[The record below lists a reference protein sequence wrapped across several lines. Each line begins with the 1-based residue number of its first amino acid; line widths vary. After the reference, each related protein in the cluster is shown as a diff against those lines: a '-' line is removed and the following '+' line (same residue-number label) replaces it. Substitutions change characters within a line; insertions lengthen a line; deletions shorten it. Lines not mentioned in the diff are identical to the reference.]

1 VFEGVVFRRVKR
13 LKDGAAIAAREAR
26 VMNESHKSR
35 LLITLLIFFA
45 FSLGAKLSLA
55 ATSSFFKGKTIRFVA
70 GTAPGGGH
78 DIHIRALAKEFGNFV
93 PGRPRILVQ
102 NMPGGGGLVAG
113 NYVYKAAKPDG
124 LSIGFFP
131 GGNVLLDLIGKSGVE
146 FSSRKLQW
154 IGSISTTVSTC
165 FARQDTGIKALSDVI
180 GSAKPLTLGSS
191 GRGTTMSIHPRAL
204 NKVLGTNFKVVEG
217 YRGASGV
224 YAALERKEVDG
235 ICGLFWS
242 STQTAHPDWVPKGFI
257 NVFLQMGLDKHPELE
272 QVPWVMDLVKKP
284 QDRQFL
290 ETLFAPLRMA
300 RPFFV
305 PPSVPSQR
313 VKLLREAFMATLTNP
328 EFQKNAQRI
337 RLEISPTS
345 GEKVQSLVE
354 DVFAS
359 PPDVRKEIAALLGS

>member
-1 VFEGVVFRRVKR
+1 MMNTIYRGR
-13 LKDGAAIAAREAR
+13 L
-26 VMNESHKSR
+26 VLVLS
-35 LLITLLIFFA
+35 IFFA
-45 FSLGAKLSLA
+45 FSLRAQRSLA
-55 ATSSFFKGKTIRFVA
+55 AEESFFKGKSLRFVA

-78 DIHIRALAKEFGNFV
+78 DIHIRALAKEFGNYL
-93 PGRPRILVQ
+93 PGRPRIIVQ

-131 GGNVLLDLIGKSGVE
+131 SGNVLLDLIGKSGVE

-154 IGSISTTVSTC
+154 LGSISTTVSTC

-180 GSAKPLTLGSS
+180 GSAEPLTLGSS
-191 GRGTTMSIHPRAL
+191 GRGTTMSIQPRAL

-257 NVFLQMGLDKHPELE
+257 NVFLQLGLDKHPELE
-272 QVPWVMDLVKKP
+272 QVPWVMDLIQKP
-284 QDRQFL
+284 EDRQFL

-305 PPSVPSQR
+305 PPGVPRER
-313 VKLLREAFMATLTNP
+313 VEVLREAFMATLTNTK
-328 EFQKNAQRI
+328 FQKDAQRM